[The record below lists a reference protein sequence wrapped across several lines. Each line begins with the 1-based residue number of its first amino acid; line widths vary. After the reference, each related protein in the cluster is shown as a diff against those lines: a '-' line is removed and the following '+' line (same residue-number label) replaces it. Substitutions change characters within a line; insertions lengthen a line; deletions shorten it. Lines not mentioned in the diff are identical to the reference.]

1 MEAVNRKVAVALLQE
16 PYVGGAGEMRSRQG
30 VRLYQNTNREEGTV
44 KAVVAVFDENLRV
57 KPHPN
62 LTTNNFVLLGI
73 QAETWKVTLVSFY
86 FEPEAPI

>member
-62 LTTNNFVLLGI
+62 LATNNFVLLGI